1 MVLTNQSAVSHY
13 NINGNIIPQAA
24 PEKKKFSNQFHLRM
38 RQKHHQAKAQLEDAV
53 LGVSSLSEIKKRV
66 DCKKDSSCRTD
77 SLYIHFNSER
87 DHDSEERPSPLKDKR
102 KNKVISLGF
111 RKFSCQHVPKRSLNL
126 SCFPFM

>member
-38 RQKHHQAKAQLEDAV
+38 RQKHHQAKVQLEEAA

-66 DCKKDSSCRTD
+66 DCQKDSSCKTD
-77 SLYIHFNSER
+77 SLYIRFNS
-87 DHDSEERPSPLKDKR
+87 
-102 KNKVISLGF
+102 
-111 RKFSCQHVPKRSLNL
+111 
-126 SCFPFM
+126 